1 MKIKS
6 LFVFAVVVAI
16 GVIAA
21 SPQAQAG
28 TINTYDATTACSNSD
43 LLQTQFVSFE
53 AGGPAPGSQQLDAMG
68 TEPSVRDGEAK
79 TSAGWPDTGPTAVG
93 YYTGGDLQT
102 WTYTLDTSTNT
113 LGYDLSQVNTF
124 FGHNDSGRRSE
135 GVKVE
140 FSHVGDEGTFH
151 TLYDMGDTWFTPDSC
166 YGEISI
172 QAGVGEA
179 TGVKIVKIT
188 FTKSQN
194 GGISEIDVV
203 GTPTPEPATM
213 ALMALGG
220 LGLLLKRRRSKQSR
234 FQENHRFD
242 GRALAA
248 RPSSLGKVS
257 CPENSRNFRPFA
269 GFIPSSRPEET
280 KEAP

>member
-1 MKIKS
+1 
-6 LFVFAVVVAI
+6 
-16 GVIAA
+16 
-21 SPQAQAG
+21 
-28 TINTYDATTACSNSD
+28 
-43 LLQTQFVSFE
+43 
-53 AGGPAPGSQQLDAMG
+53 
-68 TEPSVRDGEAK
+68 
-79 TSAGWPDTGPTAVG
+79 
-93 YYTGGDLQT
+93 
-102 WTYTLDTSTNT
+102 
-113 LGYDLSQVNTF
+113 
-124 FGHNDSGRRSE
+124 
-135 GVKVE
+135 VE

-213 ALMALGG
+213 ALGG

-257 CPENSRNFRPFA
+257 CRKSPGTSGHSPGLFPLVALKKQRKRPKT
-269 GFIPSSRPEET
+269 G
-280 KEAP
+280 